1 MHPIAEEIV
10 FSDPIFSNHDQYYLS
25 NEEDFIRRME
35 KSVRYVE
42 MSRELDLPEH
52 PLKRPFFKRCD
63 TQ

>member
-10 FSDPIFSNHDQYYLS
+10 FSDPIFSNHDQHFLS

-52 PLKRPFFKRCD
+52 PLKRPFFKRCAI
-63 TQ
+63 Q